1 MDPSQNLLSAKKLA
15 RLEKKKKKMLA
26 FLEVAKLNEH
36 DRVNNAVKL
45 KAQLTDT
52 STSASSSAS
61 SDDDQPLCKKLK
73 PDTTP
78 ADENIC
84 TDNTV
89 SYDNHT
95 NKMAAPTTIHN
106 TPSGKELLTGD
117 EYLQLKKELRDRKNR
132 LKNLSYFKLKSVGD
146 SACISVSPEDRTPLF
161 LSDVQHLLLYSMLGN
176 HSPYNPQRWCY
187 LERYSKLCHAVVL
200 VLENL
205 SLYHYTANNGHFPN
219 LNQLFENKLEVVTP
233 SVYRGDLVEEIA
245 AVPLTST
252 QKDKLIKEYGS
263 LDEALQS
270 SKVFSMLKAVFP
282 VQMRVKHNIES
293 KIDLPKSDKFP
304 RTHLLLSA
312 WQLVEENYPLPLKG
326 SLKHKYASYVL
337 TKDAYEEVTPN
348 SPMFGID
355 CEMCRTTTGELE
367 LTRISVV
374 NENHELVY
382 EKLVKPYHRITD
394 YLTRFS
400 GITPKL
406 LKDVTTRLE
415 DVQRDLR
422 ELLPGDA
429 ILVGQSLNSDLHSL
443 RMMHPYV
450 IDTSVIFNV
459 TGDRFRKTKLQILA
473 REFLDETI
481 QTGAAGHD
489 SIEDSLSSLKLVQLK
504 LAHCIEFGD
513 AVLSGQKGCLRNYR
527 NLGDNYYGS
536 SLLHHVTKIDKNA
549 AVFGQEETIKRYKN
563 YIHQEQCDKANKITC
578 LVKETNKS
586 VIRDMCKHVKN
597 YNLSIAHVKLDESNM
612 ADENRESLVRS
623 CSEAD
628 KWIKKVWTHLGNN
641 ALCVVLFGGENG
653 GNGACFV
660 QVKKDTN

>member
-1 MDPSQNLLSAKKLA
+1 MDPTQNLLSTKKLA

-36 DRVNNAVKL
+36 DRVEKAVKL

-52 STSASSSAS
+52 STSASSTAS
-61 SDDDQPLCKKLK
+61 SDDEQPLCKKLK

-84 TDNTV
+84 TDNAV
-89 SYDNHT
+89 NYDNN
-95 NKMAAPTTIHN
+95 NKMAAPTIHK
-106 TPSGKELLTGD
+106 TPSGLEPLTGD
-117 EYLQLKKELRDRKNR
+117 NYIQLKKELRDRKNR
-132 LKNLSYFKLKSVGD
+132 LKNIPLFKLKSVGD

-176 HSPYNPQRWCY
+176 HSPYFPQRWCF
-187 LERYSKLCHAVVL
+187 LEKYSKVPHTVIL

-205 SLYHYTANNGHFPN
+205 SLYHYTSNECLFPN
-219 LNQLFENKLEVVTP
+219 LNQLFKNKFEVVTP

-252 QKDKLIKEYGS
+252 QKDKLIKEYGT
-263 LDEALQS
+263 LDKALQS
-270 SKVFSMLKAVFP
+270 SKVFNMLKAVFP
-282 VQMRVKHNIES
+282 VQVRIKHNMDT
-293 KIDLPKSDKFP
+293 KIDLPKKDKFP

-326 SLKHKYASYVL
+326 SLKHKYANYVL

-374 NENHELVY
+374 DENHQLVY
-382 EKLVKPYHRITD
+382 EKLVKPRHRITD

-429 ILVGQSLNSDLHSL
+429 ILIGQSLNSDLHSL

-481 QTGAAGHD
+481 QTSAAGHD
-489 SIEDSLSSLKLVQLK
+489 SVEDSLSSLKLVQLK
-504 LAHCIEFGD
+504 LEHCIEFGD
-513 AVLSGQKGCLRNYR
+513 AVLSGQQGCLRNYR

-563 YIHQEQCDKANKITC
+563 YIHQEECSKITC
-578 LVKETNKS
+578 SVKETNKG
-586 VIRDMCKHVKN
+586 VIRDICERVKQ
-597 YNLSIAHVKLDESNM
+597 YNLSIAHVKLNESSLTDEHK
-612 ADENRESLVRS
+612 ESLVRN
-623 CSEAD
+623 CTQTD
-628 KWIKKVWTHLGNN
+628 KWIKKVWTHLSHS

-653 GNGACFV
+653 GNGACFI
-660 QVKKDTN
+660 QVKKENN